1 MLAALGV
8 DDHRGPHRQ
17 LIMTTIELTQVMLE
31 IAVFLVIP
39 AVFVAVWIT
48 ND

>member
-1 MLAALGV
+1 
-8 DDHRGPHRQ
+8 
-17 LIMTTIELTQVMLE
+17 MTTIELTQTMLE

-39 AVFVAVWIT
+39 AAFVAVWL

>member
-1 MLAALGV
+1 
-8 DDHRGPHRQ
+8 
-17 LIMTTIELTQVMLE
+17 MTTIELTQTMLE

-39 AVFVAVWIT
+39 SVFVAVWL

>member
-1 MLAALGV
+1 
-8 DDHRGPHRQ
+8 
-17 LIMTTIELTQVMLE
+17 MTTLELTQTMLE

-39 AVFVAVWIT
+39 AVAVAVWVT